1 MKKSSSSN
9 SDSPG
14 AADGLPYVRLDDVS
28 LRFILYGGKEARPG
42 ETSLLKRLAGPFRR
56 MRAAEQ
62 FWALEGISLRIDHG
76 ERVGIIG
83 PNGAGKTTLL
93 KTIAGIYLPSRGRIE
108 VAGDIAPLINLGAG
122 FSRELTARDNI
133 ILYGSLLGYSR
144 REMEAKVGRILE
156 FAGIRKFEHMPT
168 KYYSRGMLMRL
179 GFSVATDILP
189 EILLVDEVFGGG
201 DAEFRQR
208 ARERMTSLMDVA
220 KILIMVTHNMR
231 LVRALSER
239 AIWLEG
245 GRIAMDGDPKR
256 VCPAYLKSQGAG
268 EDERG
273 DEGEDDDEDIED
285 DVADLGGD

>member
-1 MKKSSSSN
+1 MKTSSYSSS
-9 SDSPG
+9 DTPG

-28 LRFILYGGKEARPG
+28 LRFILYGGKAARPG

-62 FWALEGISLRIDHG
+62 FWALKGISLRIDHG

-108 VAGDIAPLINLGAG
+108 VAGNIAPLINLGAG

-144 REMEAKVGRILE
+144 RQMASKVERILE

-208 ARERMTSLMDVA
+208 ARERMTCLMDAA
-220 KILIMVTHNMR
+220 KILIMVTHNMK
-231 LVRALSER
+231 LVRTLNER
-239 AIWLEG
+239 AIWLKEG
-245 GRIAMDGDPKR
+245 RVVMDAAPKA
-256 VCPAYLKSQGAG
+256 VCPAYLRSQGAE
-268 EDERG
+268 EDEEG
-273 DEGEDDDEDIED
+273 DEGGDDDEGFVD
-285 DVADLGGD
+285 DAADLGD